1 MATDLQFCP
10 HCGAA
15 VTADDQTCP
24 QCQTDLRPF
33 RTADQGQAVAQPKKP
48 KLSLNALSA
57 NPYRE
62 GMKRLKEQQRG
73 DQPATPKHRWHWPW
87 SKG

>member
-1 MATDLQFCP
+1 MAEDLKFCP

-15 VTADDQTCP
+15 VTAEDDRCP

-33 RTADQGQAVAQPKKP
+33 RSAPTAQPDTQ
-48 KLSLNALSA
+48 KLNLSALYA

-62 GMKRLKEQQRG
+62 GMKRLKARETKT
-73 DQPATPKHRWHWPW
+73 PAPAKKRWHWPW
-87 SKG
+87 SKE